1 MSGAKYTPI
10 RTPEERIQELE
21 RQNID
26 NQRRNQNLER
36 ALREGQAEMKRLT
49 QATNEELRRREALH
63 NNVVNR
69 LTSDIKQIEIANQQ
83 KLEQQRKAFEK
94 VMADRNREVAED
106 IKQIEKDN
114 KERLQQQGKEFND
127 KIGKLADWT
136 NEELRKQRQEY
147 YEIAA
152 QLENEIVSIQ
162 GNIETLRDDVDN
174 LIITEEARR
183 LRAQERLK
191 DLEILVQDI
200 GKNYPHERFTPG
212 EYNGIVKTLN
222 EAREALNSSNT
233 QEASVYITKGLEKL
247 TKLREKILKKQ
258 MEYDITYNETMRSL
272 TELLERIK
280 DKDVPLNEEGA
291 NRIRTKE
298 LKKIDFW
305 TDRKYSELEKELDR
319 VKALLEQNKDTM
331 TIAKIQGEYKR
342 VGEFEAELN
351 RILNTAR
358 NRLLASMQ
366 REDIAEEIALELAN
380 HTNGFYTVDNGFE
393 SGDPKASY
401 VISTRLNESPQSPE
415 IIVVLEPKEISDS
428 GFQNVLVINTTGDG
442 SDREKQLRAERIK
455 AVLRVLHIEIG
466 NTTEEHSHIKELE
479 GKDVKGILKEGSTGI
494 PKNIKERISI
504 KK

>member
-10 RTPEERIQELE
+10 RTPEERIQDLE

-36 ALREGQAEMKRLT
+36 ALREGQAKMERLT

-94 VMADRNREVAED
+94 VMADHNRKVAED

-147 YEIAA
+147 REITA
-152 QLENEIVSIQ
+152 QLEKEIDSMQ
-162 GNIETLRDDVDN
+162 GNIKTLRDDVDN

-183 LRAQERLK
+183 LRAQERLN
-191 DLEILVQDI
+191 DLATLVRDVD
-200 GKNYPHERFTPG
+200 KNYPHERFTPG
-212 EYNGIVKTLN
+212 ELN
-222 EAREALNSSNT
+222 KIKNKLNDAQSALNNSNA
-233 QEASVYITKGLEKL
+233 QEASVYIRDGLKEL
-247 TKLREKILKKQ
+247 TKLREEILKKQ

-280 DKDVPLNEEGA
+280 DKDVPLNKEGA
-291 NRIRTKE
+291 DRIRTEE

-305 TDRKYSELEKELDR
+305 TDRKYSELEKELNS

-331 TIAKIQGEYKR
+331 TIAEIKGEYKR
-342 VGEFEAELN
+342 VGELEAELN

-366 REDIAEEIALELAN
+366 REDIAERIAQKLADP
-380 HTNGFYTVDNGFE
+380 NGFYTVDNGFE

-442 SDREKQLRAERIK
+442 SVREKQLRSERIK
-455 AVLRVLHIEIG
+455 DVLRGLDIEIG
-466 NTTEEHSHIKELE
+466 NTTKEHSHIKELE
-479 GKDVKGILKEGSTGI
+479 GKDVKDILKKDSTGI
-494 PKNIKERISI
+494 PKHIKERISI

>member
-147 YEIAA
+147 REITA

-162 GNIETLRDDVDN
+162 GNIGTLRDDVDN
-174 LIITEEARR
+174 LINTEEARR

-191 DLEILVQDI
+191 DLEKLVQDI
-200 GKNYPHERFTPG
+200 DENYPHKRFTPG
-212 EYNGIVKTLN
+212 ELNGIKNKLN
-222 EAREALNSSNT
+222 DAQRALNNSNA
-233 QEASVYITKGLEKL
+233 QEASVYITDGLKEL
-247 TKLREKILKKQ
+247 TKLREKILKSQ

-280 DKDVPLNEEGA
+280 DKDVPLKEDCP
-291 NRIRTKE
+291 NRIRTEE

-305 TDRKYSELEKELDR
+305 TDGKYSKLEKELND
-319 VKALLEQNKDTM
+319 VKALLKQNKDKM
-331 TIAKIQGEYKR
+331 NIDKIQGEYKR
-342 VGEFEAELN
+342 VGELEAELN
-351 RILNTAR
+351 KILNTAR

-366 REDIAEEIALELAN
+366 REDIANKIAEELADP
-380 HTNGFYTVDNGFE
+380 NGFYTVDNGFE

-415 IIVVLEPKEISDS
+415 IIVVLEPKEISDL
-428 GFQNVLVINTTGDG
+428 GFQNVLLINTTGDG
-442 SDREKQLRAERIK
+442 SDEEKRLRAERIN
-455 AVLRVLHIEIG
+455 AVLRGLDIKIG
-466 NTTEEHSHIKELE
+466 KTTEEHSHIKELE

-494 PKNIKERISI
+494 PKHIKERISI

>member
-10 RTPEERIQELE
+10 RTPEERIQDLE

-36 ALREGQAEMKRLT
+36 ALKEGQAKMERLT

-63 NNVVNR
+63 NNVVNK
-69 LTSDIKQIEIANQQ
+69 LTSDIKQIEIANQK
-83 KLEQQRKAFEK
+83 KLEQQREAFEK
-94 VMADRNREVAED
+94 VMDDHNRKVAED

-147 YEIAA
+147 REIAA

-174 LIITEEARR
+174 LINAEEARR

-191 DLEILVQDI
+191 DLEILAQDI
-200 GKNYPHERFTPG
+200 RENYPHERFTPA

-222 EAREALNSSNT
+222 DAREALNSSNT
-233 QEASVYITKGLEKL
+233 QEASVYIREGLEKL
-247 TKLREKILKKQ
+247 TKLRENILKGQ
-258 MEYDITYNETMRSL
+258 MKYDITYNETMRSL

-305 TDRKYSELEKELDR
+305 TDEKYSELEKKLDR

-331 TIAKIQGEYKR
+331 TIAEIQGEYKR
-342 VGEFEAELN
+342 VGELEAELN

-366 REDIAEEIALELAN
+366 REDIAEKIAQELADP
-380 HTNGFYTVDNGFE
+380 NGFYTVDNGFE

-442 SDREKQLRAERIK
+442 SDREKQLRAERIN
-455 AVLRVLHIEIG
+455 AVLRGLDIETG

-479 GKDVKGILKEGSTGI
+479 GKDIKGILKEGSTGI
-494 PKNIKERISI
+494 PKHIKERISI

>member
-10 RTPEERIQELE
+10 RTPEERIQDLE

-26 NQRRNQNLER
+26 NQRRNQNLEH
-36 ALREGQAEMKRLT
+36 ALRVGQAEMKKLT
-49 QATNEELRRREALH
+49 QATNEELKRREALH
-63 NNVVNR
+63 NNVVNK
-69 LTSDIKQIEIANQQ
+69 LTSDIKQIEIANQE

-94 VMADRNREVAED
+94 VMADRNRKVAED
-106 IKQIEKDN
+106 IKQIEEDN
-114 KERLQQQGKEFND
+114 EKRLQQQGKEFND

-147 YEIAA
+147 YEIAT
-152 QLENEIVSIQ
+152 QLEKEIDSMQ
-162 GNIETLRDDVDN
+162 GNIKTLRDDVDN
-174 LIITEEARR
+174 LINTEEARR

-191 DLEILVQDI
+191 DFKILVQDI
-200 GKNYPHERFTPG
+200 DENYPHERFTPG

-233 QEASVYITKGLEKL
+233 QEASVYIREGLKEL
-247 TKLREKILKKQ
+247 TKLREKILKRQ
-258 MEYDITYNETMRSL
+258 MEYELAYNETLRL
-272 TELLERIK
+272 ITELLERIK
-280 DKDVPLNEEGA
+280 DKDVPLNEDGA

-305 TDRKYSELEKELDR
+305 TDEKYSELEKKLDR

-331 TIAKIQGEYKR
+331 TIAEIQGEYKR
-342 VGEFEAELN
+342 VGELEAELN

-366 REDIAEEIALELAN
+366 REDIAEKIAQELADP
-380 HTNGFYTVDNGFE
+380 NGFYTVDNGFE

-455 AVLRVLHIEIG
+455 AVLIGLEIG

-479 GKDVKGILKEGSTGI
+479 GKDVKGILEGSTGI
-494 PKNIKERISI
+494 PKHIKERISI

>member
-10 RTPEERIQELE
+10 RTPEERIQDLE

-36 ALREGQAEMKRLT
+36 ALREGQAKMERLT

-94 VMADRNREVAED
+94 VMADHNRKVAED

-147 YEIAA
+147 CEIAA
-152 QLENEIVSIQ
+152 QLEKEIDSMQ
-162 GNIETLRDDVDN
+162 GNIETLLDDVDD
-174 LIITEEARR
+174 LINTENERR
-183 LRAQERLK
+183 TRAQKRLN
-191 DLEILVQDI
+191 DLATLVRDVD
-200 GKNYPHERFTPG
+200 KNYPHERFTPG
-212 EYNGIVKTLN
+212 ELNEIKNTLN
-222 EAREALNSSNT
+222 DAQSALNNSNA
-233 QEASVYITKGLEKL
+233 QEASVYIREGLKKL

-280 DKDVPLNEEGA
+280 DKDVPLNKEGA
-291 NRIRTKE
+291 NRIRTEE

-305 TDRKYSELEKELDR
+305 TEGEYSKLEKKLNS

-331 TIAKIQGEYKR
+331 TIAEIQKEYKR
-342 VGEFEAELN
+342 VGELEAELN

-366 REDIAEEIALELAN
+366 REDIAERIAQKLADP
-380 HTNGFYTVDNGFE
+380 NGFYTVDNGFE

-442 SDREKQLRAERIK
+442 SVREKQLRSERIK
-455 AVLRVLHIEIG
+455 DVLRGLDIEIG

-479 GKDVKGILKEGSTGI
+479 GKDVKNILKEGSTGI
-494 PKNIKERISI
+494 PKHIKERISI

>member
-10 RTPEERIQELE
+10 RTPEERIQDLE

-36 ALREGQAEMKRLT
+36 ALKEGQAKMERLT

-69 LTSDIKQIEIANQQ
+69 LTSDIKQIEIANQE

-94 VMADRNREVAED
+94 VMADRNRKVAED
-106 IKQIEKDN
+106 IKQIEEDN
-114 KERLQQQGKEFND
+114 EKRLQQQGKEFND

-147 YEIAA
+147 REIAA

-174 LIITEEARR
+174 LINAEEARR

-191 DLEILVQDI
+191 DLEILAQDI
-200 GKNYPHERFTPG
+200 RENYPHERFTPA

-222 EAREALNSSNT
+222 DAREALNSSNT
-233 QEASVYITKGLEKL
+233 QEASVYIIEGLEKL
-247 TKLREKILKKQ
+247 TKLRENILKGQ
-258 MEYDITYNETMRSL
+258 MKYDITYNETMRSL

-305 TDRKYSELEKELDR
+305 TDEKYSELEKKLDR

-331 TIAKIQGEYKR
+331 TIAEIQGEYKR
-342 VGEFEAELN
+342 VGELEAELN

-366 REDIAEEIALELAN
+366 REDIAEKIAQELADP
-380 HTNGFYTVDNGFE
+380 NGFYTVDNGFE

-442 SDREKQLRAERIK
+442 SDREKQLRAERIN
-455 AVLRVLHIEIG
+455 AVLRGLDIETG

-479 GKDVKGILKEGSTGI
+479 GKDIKGILKEGSTGI
-494 PKNIKERISI
+494 PKHIKERISI

>member
-1 MSGAKYTPI
+1 
-10 RTPEERIQELE
+10 
-21 RQNID
+21 
-26 NQRRNQNLER
+26 
-36 ALREGQAEMKRLT
+36 
-49 QATNEELRRREALH
+49 
-63 NNVVNR
+63 

-94 VMADRNREVAED
+94 VMADHNRKVAED

-147 YEIAA
+147 CEIAA
-152 QLENEIVSIQ
+152 QLEKEIDSMQ
-162 GNIETLRDDVDN
+162 GNIETLRDDVDD
-174 LIITEEARR
+174 LINTENERR
-183 LRAQERLK
+183 TRAQKRLN
-191 DLEILVQDI
+191 DLATLVRDVD
-200 GKNYPHERFTPG
+200 KNYPHERFTPG
-212 EYNGIVKTLN
+212 ELNEIKNTLN
-222 EAREALNSSNT
+222 DAQSALNNSNA
-233 QEASVYITKGLEKL
+233 QEASVYIREGLKKL

-280 DKDVPLNEEGA
+280 DKDVPLNKEGA
-291 NRIRTKE
+291 NRIRTEE

-305 TDRKYSELEKELDR
+305 TEGEYSKLEKKLNS

-331 TIAKIQGEYKR
+331 TIAEIQKEYKR
-342 VGEFEAELN
+342 VGELEAELN

-366 REDIAEEIALELAN
+366 REDIAERIAQKLADP
-380 HTNGFYTVDNGFE
+380 NGFYTVDNGFE

-442 SDREKQLRAERIK
+442 SVREKQLRSERIK
-455 AVLRVLHIEIG
+455 DVLRGLDIEIG

-479 GKDVKGILKEGSTGI
+479 GKDVKNILKEGSTGI
-494 PKNIKERISI
+494 PKHIKERISI

>member
-272 TELLERIK
+272 TEL
-280 DKDVPLNEEGA
+280 
-291 NRIRTKE
+291 
-298 LKKIDFW
+298 
-305 TDRKYSELEKELDR
+305 
-319 VKALLEQNKDTM
+319 
-331 TIAKIQGEYKR
+331 
-342 VGEFEAELN
+342 
-351 RILNTAR
+351 
-358 NRLLASMQ
+358 
-366 REDIAEEIALELAN
+366 
-380 HTNGFYTVDNGFE
+380 
-393 SGDPKASY
+393 
-401 VISTRLNESPQSPE
+401 
-415 IIVVLEPKEISDS
+415 
-428 GFQNVLVINTTGDG
+428 
-442 SDREKQLRAERIK
+442 
-455 AVLRVLHIEIG
+455 
-466 NTTEEHSHIKELE
+466 
-479 GKDVKGILKEGSTGI
+479 
-494 PKNIKERISI
+494 
-504 KK
+504 

>member
-10 RTPEERIQELE
+10 RTPEERIQDLE

-36 ALREGQAEMKRLT
+36 ALKEGQAKMERLT

-69 LTSDIKQIEIANQQ
+69 LTSDIKQIEIANQE

-94 VMADRNREVAED
+94 VMADRNRKVAED
-106 IKQIEKDN
+106 IKQIEEDN
-114 KERLQQQGKEFND
+114 EKRLQQQGKEFND

-147 YEIAA
+147 REIAA

-174 LIITEEARR
+174 LINAEEARR

-191 DLEILVQDI
+191 DLEILAQDI
-200 GKNYPHERFTPG
+200 RENYPHERFTPA

-222 EAREALNSSNT
+222 DAREALNSSNT
-233 QEASVYITKGLEKL
+233 QEASVYIREGLEKL
-247 TKLREKILKKQ
+247 TKLRENILKGQ
-258 MEYDITYNETMRSL
+258 MKYDITYNETMRSL

-305 TDRKYSELEKELDR
+305 TDEKYSELEKKLDR

-331 TIAKIQGEYKR
+331 TIAEIQGEYKR
-342 VGEFEAELN
+342 VGELEAELN

-366 REDIAEEIALELAN
+366 REDIAEKIAQELADP
-380 HTNGFYTVDNGFE
+380 NGFYTVDNGFE

-442 SDREKQLRAERIK
+442 SDREKQLRAERIN
-455 AVLRVLHIEIG
+455 AVLRGLDIETG

-479 GKDVKGILKEGSTGI
+479 GKDIKGILKEGSTGI
-494 PKNIKERISI
+494 PKHIKERISI

>member
-10 RTPEERIQELE
+10 RTPEERIQDLE

-36 ALREGQAEMKRLT
+36 ALREGQAKMERLT

-94 VMADRNREVAED
+94 VMADHNRKVAED

-147 YEIAA
+147 REITA
-152 QLENEIVSIQ
+152 QLEKEIDSMQ
-162 GNIETLRDDVDN
+162 GNIKTLRDDVDN

-183 LRAQERLK
+183 LRAQERLN
-191 DLEILVQDI
+191 DLATLVRDVD
-200 GKNYPHERFTPG
+200 KNYPHERFTPG
-212 EYNGIVKTLN
+212 ELN
-222 EAREALNSSNT
+222 KIKNKLNDAQSALNNSNA
-233 QEASVYITKGLEKL
+233 QEASVYIRDGLKEL
-247 TKLREKILKKQ
+247 TKLREEILKKQ

-280 DKDVPLNEEGA
+280 DKDVPLNKEGA
-291 NRIRTKE
+291 DRIRTEE

-305 TDRKYSELEKELDR
+305 TDRKYSELEKELNS

-331 TIAKIQGEYKR
+331 TIAEIKGEYKR
-342 VGEFEAELN
+342 VGELEAELN

-366 REDIAEEIALELAN
+366 REDIAERIAQKLADP
-380 HTNGFYTVDNGFE
+380 NGFYTVDNGFE

-442 SDREKQLRAERIK
+442 SVREKQLRSERIK
-455 AVLRVLHIEIG
+455 DVLRGLDIEIG

-494 PKNIKERISI
+494 PKHIKERISI

>member
-10 RTPEERIQELE
+10 RTPEERIQDLE

-36 ALREGQAEMKRLT
+36 ALREGQAKMERLT

-94 VMADRNREVAED
+94 VMADHNRKVAED

-147 YEIAA
+147 CEIAA
-152 QLENEIVSIQ
+152 QLEKEIDSMQ
-162 GNIETLRDDVDN
+162 GNIETLRDDVDD
-174 LIITEEARR
+174 LINTENERR
-183 LRAQERLK
+183 TRAQKRLN
-191 DLEILVQDI
+191 DLATLVRDVD
-200 GKNYPHERFTPG
+200 KNYPHERFTPG
-212 EYNGIVKTLN
+212 ELNEIKNTLN
-222 EAREALNSSNT
+222 DAQSALNNSNA
-233 QEASVYITKGLEKL
+233 QEASVYIREGLKKL

-280 DKDVPLNEEGA
+280 DKDVPLNKEGA
-291 NRIRTKE
+291 NRIRTEE

-305 TDRKYSELEKELDR
+305 TEGEYSKLEKKLNS

-331 TIAKIQGEYKR
+331 TIAEIQKEYKR
-342 VGEFEAELN
+342 VGELEAELN

-366 REDIAEEIALELAN
+366 REDIAERIAQKLADP
-380 HTNGFYTVDNGFE
+380 NGFYTVDNGFE

-442 SDREKQLRAERIK
+442 SVREKQLRSERIK
-455 AVLRVLHIEIG
+455 DVLRGLDIEIG

-479 GKDVKGILKEGSTGI
+479 GKDVKNILKEGSTGI
-494 PKNIKERISI
+494 PKHIKERISI

>member
-36 ALREGQAEMKRLT
+36 ALREGQTKMERLT

-94 VMADRNREVAED
+94 VMADHNRKVAQD

-114 KERLQQQGKEFND
+114 KERLQQQGKEFNH

-147 YEIAA
+147 REIAV

-174 LIITEEARR
+174 LINTEEARR
-183 LRAQERLK
+183 LRAQERLN
-191 DLEILVQDI
+191 DLEILAQDI

-212 EYNGIVKTLN
+212 EYNGIVTTLN

-233 QEASVYITKGLEKL
+233 QEASVYIREGLKEL
-247 TKLREKILKKQ
+247 TKLREKILKRQ
-258 MEYDITYNETMRSL
+258 MEYELAYNETLRL
-272 TELLERIK
+272 ITELLERIK
-280 DKDVPLNEEGA
+280 NEDVPLNKEGA
-291 NRIRTKE
+291 DRIKTEE

-305 TDRKYSELEKELDR
+305 TEGEYSKLKKELDR
-319 VKALLEQNKDTM
+319 VKALLEKNKDTM
-331 TIAKIQGEYKR
+331 IIAEIQGEYKR
-342 VGEFEAELN
+342 VGELETELN
-351 RILNTAR
+351 KILNTAR

-366 REDIAEEIALELAN
+366 REDIAERIAQELADP
-380 HTNGFYTVDNGFE
+380 NGFYTVDHGFE

-415 IIVVLEPKEISDS
+415 IIVVLEPKEISDL

-442 SDREKQLRAERIK
+442 SDEEKRLRAERIN
-455 AVLRVLHIEIG
+455 AVLRGLDIEIG

>member
-10 RTPEERIQELE
+10 RTPEERIQDLE

-36 ALREGQAEMKRLT
+36 ALKEGQAKMERLT

-69 LTSDIKQIEIANQQ
+69 LTSDIKQIEIANQE

-94 VMADRNREVAED
+94 VMADRNRKVAED
-106 IKQIEKDN
+106 IKQIEEDN
-114 KERLQQQGKEFND
+114 EKRLQQQGKEFND

-147 YEIAA
+147 REIAA

-174 LIITEEARR
+174 LINAEEARR

-191 DLEILVQDI
+191 DLEILAQDI
-200 GKNYPHERFTPG
+200 RENYPHERFTPG

-222 EAREALNSSNT
+222 DAREALNSSNT
-233 QEASVYITKGLEKL
+233 QEASVYIREGLEKL
-247 TKLREKILKKQ
+247 TKLRENILKGQ
-258 MEYDITYNETMRSL
+258 MKYDITYNETMRSL

-305 TDRKYSELEKELDR
+305 TDEKYSELEKKLDR

-331 TIAKIQGEYKR
+331 TIAEIQGEYKR
-342 VGEFEAELN
+342 VGELEAELN

-366 REDIAEEIALELAN
+366 REDIAEKIAQELADP
-380 HTNGFYTVDNGFE
+380 NGFYTVDNGFE

-442 SDREKQLRAERIK
+442 SDREKQLRAERIN
-455 AVLRVLHIEIG
+455 AVLRGLDIETG

-479 GKDVKGILKEGSTGI
+479 GKDIKGILKEGSTGI
-494 PKNIKERISI
+494 PKHIKERISI

>member
-26 NQRRNQNLER
+26 NQRRNQNLEH
-36 ALREGQAEMKRLT
+36 ALRVGQAEMKKLT
-49 QATNEELRRREALH
+49 QATNEELKRREALH
-63 NNVVNR
+63 NNVVNK
-69 LTSDIKQIEIANQQ
+69 LTSDIKQIEIANQK
-83 KLEQQRKAFEK
+83 KLEQQREAFEK
-94 VMADRNREVAED
+94 GMDDHNRKVAED

-147 YEIAA
+147 YEIAT
-152 QLENEIVSIQ
+152 QLEKEIDSMQ
-162 GNIETLRDDVDN
+162 GNIKTLRDDVDN
-174 LIITEEARR
+174 LINTEEARR

-191 DLEILVQDI
+191 DFKILVQDI
-200 GKNYPHERFTPG
+200 DENYPHERFTPG

-233 QEASVYITKGLEKL
+233 QEASVYIREGLKEL
-247 TKLREKILKKQ
+247 TKLREKILKRQ
-258 MEYDITYNETMRSL
+258 MEYELAYNETLRLIS
-272 TELLERIK
+272 ELLERIK
-280 DKDVPLNEEGA
+280 DKDVPLNEDGA
-291 NRIRTKE
+291 NRIRTEE

-305 TDRKYSELEKELDR
+305 TEGEYSKLEKELND
-319 VKALLEQNKDTM
+319 VKALLEQNKDKM
-331 TIAKIQGEYKR
+331 NIDKIQGEYKR
-342 VGEFEAELN
+342 VGELEAELN

-366 REDIAEEIALELAN
+366 REDIADKIAEELADR
-380 HTNGFYTVDNGFE
+380 NGFYTVDNGFE

-401 VISTRLNESPQSPE
+401 VISTRLNESLQSPE

-455 AVLRVLHIEIG
+455 AVLIGLEIG
-466 NTTEEHSHIKELE
+466 NTTKEHSHIKELE
-479 GKDVKGILKEGSTGI
+479 GKDVKGILEGSTGI
-494 PKNIKERISI
+494 PKHIKERISI

>member
-10 RTPEERIQELE
+10 RTPEERIQDLE

-36 ALREGQAEMKRLT
+36 ALKEGQAKIQRLT

-94 VMADRNREVAED
+94 VMADHNRKVAED
-106 IKQIEKDN
+106 IEQIEKDN

-147 YEIAA
+147 REITA
-152 QLENEIVSIQ
+152 QLEKEIGSMQ
-162 GNIETLRDDVDN
+162 GNIKTLRDDVDN

-191 DLEILVQDI
+191 DLEILAQDI

-212 EYNGIVKTLN
+212 EYNEIVKTLN

-233 QEASVYITKGLEKL
+233 QEASVYIREGLKEL

-291 NRIRTKE
+291 NRIRTEE

-305 TDRKYSELEKELDR
+305 TEGKYSELERELNR

-331 TIAKIQGEYKR
+331 TIAEIQREYKR
-342 VGEFEAELN
+342 VGELEAELN

-358 NRLLASMQ
+358 NRLLASME
-366 REDIAEEIALELAN
+366 REDIAEKIAQELADP
-380 HTNGFYTVDNGFE
+380 NGFYTVDNGFE

-455 AVLRVLHIEIG
+455 AVLRGLDIKIG

-494 PKNIKERISI
+494 PKHIKERISI

>member
-26 NQRRNQNLER
+26 NQRRNQNLEH
-36 ALREGQAEMKRLT
+36 ALRAGQAEMKRLT
-49 QATNEELRRREALH
+49 QATNEELERREALH
-63 NNVVNR
+63 NNVVNK

-94 VMADRNREVAED
+94 VMADRNREVAEG

-147 YEIAA
+147 YEIAT
-152 QLENEIVSIQ
+152 QLEKEIDSMQ
-162 GNIETLRDDVDN
+162 GNIKTLRDDVDN

-183 LRAQERLK
+183 LRAQKRLK
-191 DLEILVQDI
+191 DFKILVLDI
-200 GKNYPHERFTPG
+200 GENYPHERFTPG

-233 QEASVYITKGLEKL
+233 QEASVYIREGLKEL
-247 TKLREKILKKQ
+247 TKLREKILKRQ

-280 DKDVPLNEEGA
+280 DKDVPLNKEGA
-291 NRIRTKE
+291 NRIRTEE

-305 TDRKYSELEKELDR
+305 TEGEYSKLEKELKG
-319 VKALLEQNKDTM
+319 VKDFLEQNKDTM
-331 TIAKIQGEYKR
+331 NIDKIQGEYKR
-342 VGEFEAELN
+342 VGELEAELN

-366 REDIAEEIALELAN
+366 REDIAEKIAEELDP
-380 HTNGFYTVDNGFE
+380 NGFYTVDNGFE

-415 IIVVLEPKEISDS
+415 IIVVLEPKEISDL

-442 SDREKQLRAERIK
+442 SDEEKRLRAERIK
-455 AVLRVLHIEIG
+455 AVLRGLHIEIG

-479 GKDVKGILKEGSTGI
+479 GKDVKGILEGSTGI

>member
-1 MSGAKYTPI
+1 M
-10 RTPEERIQELE
+10 
-21 RQNID
+21 
-26 NQRRNQNLER
+26 ER
-36 ALREGQAEMKRLT
+36 ALKEGQAKMERLT

-69 LTSDIKQIEIANQQ
+69 LTSDIKQIEIANQE

-94 VMADRNREVAED
+94 VMADRNRKVAED
-106 IKQIEKDN
+106 IKQIEEDN
-114 KERLQQQGKEFND
+114 EKRLQQQGKEFND

-147 YEIAA
+147 REIAA

-174 LIITEEARR
+174 LINAEEARR

-191 DLEILVQDI
+191 DLEILAQDI
-200 GKNYPHERFTPG
+200 RENYPHERFTPG

-222 EAREALNSSNT
+222 DAREALNSSNT
-233 QEASVYITKGLEKL
+233 QEASVYIREGLEKL
-247 TKLREKILKKQ
+247 TKLRENILKGQ
-258 MEYDITYNETMRSL
+258 MKYDITYNETMRSL

-305 TDRKYSELEKELDR
+305 TDEKYSELEKKLDR

-331 TIAKIQGEYKR
+331 TIAEIQGEYKR
-342 VGEFEAELN
+342 VGELEAELN

-366 REDIAEEIALELAN
+366 REDIAEKIAQELADP
-380 HTNGFYTVDNGFE
+380 NGFYTVDNGFE

-442 SDREKQLRAERIK
+442 SDREKQLRAERIN
-455 AVLRVLHIEIG
+455 AVLRGLDIETG

-479 GKDVKGILKEGSTGI
+479 GKDIKGILKEGSTGI
-494 PKNIKERISI
+494 PKHIKERISI

>member
-1 MSGAKYTPI
+1 M
-10 RTPEERIQELE
+10 
-21 RQNID
+21 
-26 NQRRNQNLER
+26 
-36 ALREGQAEMKRLT
+36 
-49 QATNEELRRREALH
+49 
-63 NNVVNR
+63 
-69 LTSDIKQIEIANQQ
+69 
-83 KLEQQRKAFEK
+83 
-94 VMADRNREVAED
+94 
-106 IKQIEKDN
+106 
-114 KERLQQQGKEFND
+114 
-127 KIGKLADWT
+127 ADWT

-147 YEIAA
+147 REITA

-162 GNIETLRDDVDN
+162 GNIGTLRDDVDN
-174 LIITEEARR
+174 LINTEEARR

-191 DLEILVQDI
+191 DLEKLVQDI
-200 GKNYPHERFTPG
+200 DENYPHKRFTPG
-212 EYNGIVKTLN
+212 ELNGIKNKLN
-222 EAREALNSSNT
+222 DAQSALNNSNA
-233 QEASVYITKGLEKL
+233 QEASVYIRDGLKEL
-247 TKLREKILKKQ
+247 TKLREEILKKQ

-280 DKDVPLNEEGA
+280 DKDVPLNKEGA
-291 NRIRTKE
+291 DRIRTEE

-305 TDRKYSELEKELDR
+305 TDRKYSELEKELNS

-331 TIAKIQGEYKR
+331 TIAEIKGEYKR
-342 VGEFEAELN
+342 VGELEAELN

-366 REDIAEEIALELAN
+366 REDIAERIAQKLADP
-380 HTNGFYTVDNGFE
+380 NGFYTVDNGFE

-442 SDREKQLRAERIK
+442 SVREKQLRSERIK
-455 AVLRVLHIEIG
+455 DVLRGLDIEIG

-494 PKNIKERISI
+494 PKHIKERISI

>member
-10 RTPEERIQELE
+10 RTPEQRIQDLE
-21 RQNID
+21 IQNID

-36 ALREGQAEMKRLT
+36 ALREGQTKMEILT
-49 QATNEELRRREALH
+49 QATNQELRRREALH
-63 NNVVNR
+63 NDVVNK

-83 KLEQQRKAFEK
+83 KLKKQRETFEK
-94 VMADRNREVAED
+94 VMADHNKKVAQD
-106 IKQIEKDN
+106 IEQIEKDN

-147 YEIAA
+147 CKTAA
-152 QLENEIVSIQ
+152 QLKNEIVSIQ

-174 LIITEEARR
+174 LIKTEEARR
-183 LRAQERLK
+183 SSAQKRLN
-191 DLEILVQDI
+191 DLEILAQDI

-212 EYNGIVKTLN
+212 EYNKIEKTLN
-222 EAREALNSSNT
+222 DAREALNSSNA
-233 QEASVYITKGLEKL
+233 QEASVYIREGLEKL
-247 TKLREKILKKQ
+247 TKLREEILKMQ
-258 MEYDITYNETMRSL
+258 MEYELAYNETLRL
-272 TELLERIK
+272 ITELLERIK
-280 DKDVPLNEEGA
+280 NEDVPLKEDCA
-291 NRIRTKE
+291 NRIRTEE

-305 TDRKYSELEKELDR
+305 TDGKYSKLEKELND
-319 VKALLEQNKDTM
+319 VKALLKQNKDKM
-331 TIAKIQGEYKR
+331 NIDKIQKEYKR
-342 VGEFEAELN
+342 VSELETELN
-351 RILNTAR
+351 KILNTAR

-366 REDIAEEIALELAN
+366 REDIAGIISDELADP
-380 HTNGFYTVDNGFE
+380 NGFYTVDNGFE

-442 SDREKQLRAERIK
+442 SVREKQLRAERIN
-455 AVLRVLHIEIG
+455 AVLRGLDIKIG

-479 GKDVKGILKEGSTGI
+479 GKDVKGILEEGSTGI
-494 PKNIKERISI
+494 PKHIKERISI

>member
-10 RTPEERIQELE
+10 RTPEERIQDLE

-36 ALREGQAEMKRLT
+36 ALKEGQAKMERLT

-69 LTSDIKQIEIANQQ
+69 LTSDIKQIEIANQE

-94 VMADRNREVAED
+94 VMADRNRKVAED
-106 IKQIEKDN
+106 IKQIEEDN
-114 KERLQQQGKEFND
+114 EKRLQQQGKEFND

-147 YEIAA
+147 REIAA

-174 LIITEEARR
+174 LINAEEARR

-191 DLEILVQDI
+191 DLEILAQDI
-200 GKNYPHERFTPG
+200 RENYPHERFTPA

-233 QEASVYITKGLEKL
+233 QEASVYIREGLEKL
-247 TKLREKILKKQ
+247 TKLRENILKGQ
-258 MEYDITYNETMRSL
+258 MKYDITYNETMRWL

-305 TDRKYSELEKELDR
+305 TDEKYSELEKKLDR

-331 TIAKIQGEYKR
+331 TIAEIQGEYKR
-342 VGEFEAELN
+342 VGELEAELN

-366 REDIAEEIALELAN
+366 REDIAEKIAQELADP
-380 HTNGFYTVDNGFE
+380 NGFYTVDNGFE

-442 SDREKQLRAERIK
+442 SDREKQLRAERIN
-455 AVLRVLHIEIG
+455 AVLRGLDIETG

-479 GKDVKGILKEGSTGI
+479 GKDIKGILKEGSTGI
-494 PKNIKERISI
+494 PKHIKERISI

>member
-10 RTPEERIQELE
+10 RTPEERIQDLE

-36 ALREGQAEMKRLT
+36 ALREGQAKMERLT
-49 QATNEELRRREALH
+49 QTTNEELRRREALH

-94 VMADRNREVAED
+94 VMADHNRKVADD

-114 KERLQQQGKEFND
+114 EKRLQQQGKEFND

-147 YEIAA
+147 CEIAA
-152 QLENEIVSIQ
+152 QLEKEIDSMQ
-162 GNIETLRDDVDN
+162 GNIETLRDDVDD
-174 LIITEEARR
+174 LINTENERR
-183 LRAQERLK
+183 TRAQKRLN
-191 DLEILVQDI
+191 DLATLVRDVD
-200 GKNYPHERFTPG
+200 KNYPHERFTPG
-212 EYNGIVKTLN
+212 ELNEIKNTLN
-222 EAREALNSSNT
+222 DAQSALNNSNA
-233 QEASVYITKGLEKL
+233 QEASVYIREGLKKL

-280 DKDVPLNEEGA
+280 DKDVPLNKEGA
-291 NRIRTKE
+291 DRIKTEE

-305 TDRKYSELEKELDR
+305 TEGEYSKLEKKLNS

-331 TIAKIQGEYKR
+331 TIAEIQKEYKR
-342 VGEFEAELN
+342 VGELEAELN

-366 REDIAEEIALELAN
+366 REDIAERIAQELADP
-380 HTNGFYTVDNGFE
+380 NGFYTVDNGFE

-415 IIVVLEPKEISDS
+415 IIVVLEPKEISDL

-442 SDREKQLRAERIK
+442 SDEEKRLRAKRINT
-455 AVLRVLHIEIG
+455 VLRGLDIEIG

-494 PKNIKERISI
+494 PKHIKERISI

>member
-1 MSGAKYTPI
+1 M
-10 RTPEERIQELE
+10 
-21 RQNID
+21 
-26 NQRRNQNLER
+26 
-36 ALREGQAEMKRLT
+36 
-49 QATNEELRRREALH
+49 
-63 NNVVNR
+63 
-69 LTSDIKQIEIANQQ
+69 TSDIKQIEIANQE

-94 VMADRNREVAED
+94 VMADRNRKVAED
-106 IKQIEKDN
+106 IKQIEEDN
-114 KERLQQQGKEFND
+114 EKRLQQQGKEFND

-147 YEIAA
+147 REIAA

-174 LIITEEARR
+174 LINAEEARR

-191 DLEILVQDI
+191 DLEILAQDI
-200 GKNYPHERFTPG
+200 RENYPHERFTPA

-222 EAREALNSSNT
+222 DAREALNSSNT
-233 QEASVYITKGLEKL
+233 QEASVYIREGLEKL
-247 TKLREKILKKQ
+247 TKLRENILKGQ
-258 MEYDITYNETMRSL
+258 MKYDITYNETMRSL

-305 TDRKYSELEKELDR
+305 T
-319 VKALLEQNKDTM
+319 EQNKDTM
-331 TIAKIQGEYKR
+331 TIAEIQGEYKR
-342 VGEFEAELN
+342 VGELEAELN

-366 REDIAEEIALELAN
+366 REDIAEKIAQELADP
-380 HTNGFYTVDNGFE
+380 NGFYTVDNGFE

-442 SDREKQLRAERIK
+442 SDREKQLRAERIN
-455 AVLRVLHIEIG
+455 AVLRGLDIETG

-479 GKDVKGILKEGSTGI
+479 GKDIKGILKEGSTGI
-494 PKNIKERISI
+494 PKHIKERISI